1 MEKIKSFFEF
11 IDRFDIPISFRYQKD
26 DSYSTFI
33 GGFFSFVIIVLSLIS
48 GIYLFIPFAKK
59 ENYSF
64 TYYITNLNET
74 EEINLRKTKSSLAFR
89 LDCSS
94 LNDSNNYESL
104 EVNNLLEF
112 NVKYIFYTNDGEE
125 KNTQTIGIHNCDM
138 SDFYNNINLL
148 RSLDK
153 NKLSDLK
160 GLNDLNKVIKNR
172 YQDKIDTF
180 TYFQIDVEVK
190 NDKNISQV
198 KNYLLNN
205 DCKVELYYIDVKIE
219 VNDYE
224 EPIKPFFN
232 EIFLQLNPYFQF
244 KMNTYFMNE
253 YFESHDDL
261 FFPHEGKEIINSL
274 FSRTEQYFLN
284 IESTG
289 ENSFAKIYI
298 RADTKKIEIE
308 RTYQNLLEFFADS
321 FSFWEVIFILCE
333 LIFCPLNRISLS
345 YLIQKELFFFKE
357 KKDNKYF
364 NISQKNKQIEN
375 LIKLTNLNNQDVLSY
390 QNDKNDNNI
399 NFDTENSVTNIE
411 IPNEEDNNV
420 NNKKKCRC
428 KFKCN
433 ELKFLLIK
441 IMNMFK
447 CKCCKCKKS
456 KREILISKGEAI
468 INSKLDVI
476 CFIKSMLSIDVF
488 QSIMNVENKE
498 IFKFLCIPI
507 LSSNSE
513 ETYKYYQQREHY
525 SDEDFEH
532 FNEEITSLIKK
543 SNIEKGEK
551 ILIKLSNEQ
560 LKKLYY

>member
-26 DSYSTFI
+26 DRYSTFI
-33 GGFFSFVIIVLSLIS
+33 GGFFSFVKIVLSLIS

-94 LNDSNNYESL
+94 LNDSTNYERL
-104 EVNNLLEF
+104 EVNDLLEF

-160 GLNDLNKVIKNR
+160 CLDDLNKVIKNR
-172 YQDKIDTF
+172 YQDKNDNF

-190 NDKNISQV
+190 DDKNISQV
-198 KNYLLNN
+198 KNYLLNK

-219 VNDYE
+219 INDYE

-261 FFPHEGKEIINSL
+261 FFEHEGKEIINSL

-289 ENSFAKIYI
+289 ENAFAKIYI

-321 FSFWEVIFILCE
+321 FSFWEVIFIICE

-364 NISQKNKQIEN
+364 NVSQKAKQIEN
-375 LIKLTNLNNQDVLSY
+375 LIKLTNLNNQVFFSY

-399 NFDTENSVTNIE
+399 NFNTENSITNIG
-411 IPNEEDNNV
+411 IPNAKDNNV
-420 NNKKKCRC
+420 NNKKKCKS

-433 ELKFLLIK
+433 RLKFLLIK
-441 IMNMFK
+441 IMNIFK
-447 CKCCKCKKS
+447 CK
-456 KREILISKGEAI
+456 
-468 INSKLDVI
+468 
-476 CFIKSMLSIDVF
+476 
-488 QSIMNVENKE
+488 
-498 IFKFLCIPI
+498 
-507 LSSNSE
+507 
-513 ETYKYYQQREHY
+513 
-525 SDEDFEH
+525 
-532 FNEEITSLIKK
+532 
-543 SNIEKGEK
+543 
-551 ILIKLSNEQ
+551 
-560 LKKLYY
+560 